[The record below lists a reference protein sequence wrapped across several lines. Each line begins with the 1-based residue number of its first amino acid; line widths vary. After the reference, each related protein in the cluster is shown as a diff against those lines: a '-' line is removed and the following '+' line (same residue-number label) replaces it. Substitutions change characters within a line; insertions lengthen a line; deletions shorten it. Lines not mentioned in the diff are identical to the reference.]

1 MSHWENAAITDAG
14 VDMLNDLLA
23 GRRLTVTNA
32 YGGTE
37 AAKDPAGLQA
47 QTDVLGERTLLS
59 LLDVEDVEDGKT
71 VKIQISNTGVEE
83 DFTLHQI
90 GVFAR
95 LDEKPEQLLAVFQDE
110 RGVEVPSQASS
121 PSFLLEFYGFLAI
134 TNGVKI
140 SVDLSGSGA
149 VVTPQYLAGVMERH
163 NASEYAHP
171 DIRAELSEVRRTAED
186 AAEAK
191 PEAGTQP
198 PGPETAASPGQHYF
212 DSEAKKEY
220 ICVGQSPQGS
230 YLWVLVGEGALA
242 AHNEDPGAH
251 PDLRDACGGLD
262 SRLSLLELMFTT
274 DVTGNP
280 FTVTFDT
287 LTGLAVTGIWNTAQ
301 KCLEF

>member
-71 VKIQISNTGVEE
+71 VKIQISNIGVEE

-95 LDEKPEQLLAVFQDE
+95 LDDKPEQLLAVFQDD

-163 NASEYAHP
+163 DASIYAHQ

-186 AAEAK
+186 AAEAR

-230 YLWVLVGEGALA
+230 YLWVLVGSGALA
-242 AHNEDPGAH
+242 DHNEDPGAH
-251 PDLRDACGGLD
+251 PALRDACGGLD

-301 KCLEF
+301 KRLEF